1 MGGAGRG
8 VINGR
13 CLENNIYIYIFFLE
27 YGAASAGWVQ

>member
-13 CLENNIYIYIFFLE
+13 CLENNIYIYFFLE